1 VKDHVKKHATLEH
14 YEKVSKKATTAKSGE
29 TETYNGDDKTT
40 KGKAT
45 GKAEDDGDGSELS

>member
-1 VKDHVKKHATLEH
+1 MKDHVKKHATLEH

-29 TETYNGDDKTT
+29 TETLNGDDKTT